1 MRVGSRYFAS
11 FMPIVAVLA
20 ALVLG
25 VPVGGCGGAD
35 SPSSTAGPAIS
46 STTTTTR
53 GTVTSRKP
61 PPRPPASESGTT
73 AVDGSPTTVTGNSG
87 TTVGSTATTRGA
99 TATTRRATTTTARAT
114 TTTQAV
120 ATTVKAE
127 VVLRVTGPSGTKEL
141 SMADLKAMSSTE
153 GWGGWKNQLGNIT
166 APTLWRGVSVRAL
179 MDLVGG
185 GGSIVVV
192 ASDGYEQ
199 AFSSGEVDGGIVMYD
214 PATGDTIT
222 SISGELSAIVAY
234 SEGGKAIGSGQGPVR
249 IAFVSPEKDQVTDGS
264 NWVKW
269 VVKINVN

>member
-1 MRVGSRYFAS
+1 VSV
-11 FMPIVAVLA
+11 VAVLGA
-20 ALVLG
+20 IVLG
-25 VPVGGCGGAD
+25 VLVGGCGGAD
-35 SPSSTAGPAIS
+35 SPSSTASPVVS
-46 STTTTTR
+46 STTTIR
-53 GTVTSRKP
+53 ATVTSRRP

-73 AVDGSPTTVTGNSG
+73 VVDGASTTASGNTG
-87 TTVGSTATTRGA
+87 TTTPVATTTHGA
-99 TATTRRATTTTARAT
+99 TATTSRATATTARAT
-114 TTTQAV
+114 STTEAT
-120 ATTVKAE
+120 ATTVKAD
-127 VVLRVTGPSGTKEL
+127 VVLRVTGPSGAKEL
-141 SMADLKAMSSTE
+141 SMADLKAMPSVE

-199 AFSSGEVDGGIVMYD
+199 AFSSGEVDGAIAMYD

-222 SISGELSAIVAY
+222 SISGGLSTIVAY
-234 SEGGKAIGSGQGPVR
+234 SEGGKAIGSSQGPIR
-249 IAFVSPEKDQVTDGS
+249 IAFVSPEKDQVTDGT